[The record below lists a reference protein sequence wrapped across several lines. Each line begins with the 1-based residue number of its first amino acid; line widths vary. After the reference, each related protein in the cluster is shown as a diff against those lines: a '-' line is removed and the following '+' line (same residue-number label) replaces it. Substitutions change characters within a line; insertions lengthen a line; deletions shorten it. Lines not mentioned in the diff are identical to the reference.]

1 MDGERMQLTNKV
13 YRDGQRIG
21 SGVTKKKKVL
31 FAFPPPPS
39 PCPPKKNALSLVKEI
54 TTSCTV
60 DTLVF

>member
-1 MDGERMQLTNKV
+1 MQLTNKV

-21 SGVTKKKKVL
+21 SGVTKKKST
-31 FAFPPPPS
+31 FRFPPS